1 MIKIK
6 KLLMLAALPAALLS
20 LAACDEVAD
29 GDRYIELPQ
38 VTAQR
43 TVLLEEFT
51 GQECVNCPAAH
62 EVIESLLA
70 QYGDALIAVS
80 IHGGYFGIP
89 ISRVGLMQPEGNEY
103 VNHWG
108 AESFPSGVVNRMGGV
123 QKVDA
128 WSASIRS
135 LVGQPASLNITVEAH
150 PSADGKQIDIT
161 TTLNPQ
167 DNLQSKLQL
176 WITEDNIVAR
186 QRNAAGKW
194 VSDYVH
200 NHVYRASVNG
210 TWGEDITLSEGVHK
224 TLSHSIAVR
233 EETNE
238 TWNVANLHVVAFVYN
253 DGGVLQAAQ
262 CSVVSE
268 GDTGENQNI
277 EKLNSNN
284 PTN

>member
-20 LAACDEVAD
+20 LAACDEVAE

-51 GQECVNCPAAH
+51 GQNCRNCPAAH
-62 EVIESLLA
+62 EVIKSLLA
-70 QYGDALIAVS
+70 QYGDALISVS
-80 IHGGYFGIP
+80 IHGGGFGVP
-89 ISRVGLMQPEGNEY
+89 VANNGLMQPEGNEY
-103 VNHWG
+103 VNYWG
-108 AESFPSGVVNRMGGV
+108 VESFPSAVVNRMGGV

-135 LVGQPASLNITVEAH
+135 LVGQSASLNMAVEAH

-167 DNLQSKLQL
+167 SDLQGKLQL
-176 WITEDNIVAR
+176 WITEDGIVKRQIDNGVNIP
-186 QRNAAGKW
+186 
-194 VSDYVH
+194 DYVH

-210 TWGEDITLSEGVHK
+210 TWGEDVTLSSGVHK

-233 EETNE
+233 TETNE
-238 TWNVANLHVVAFVYN
+238 TWNVENLHVVAFVYN

-262 CSVVSE
+262 CSVASE
-268 GDTGENQNI
+268 GDAGENQNI
-277 EKLNSNN
+277 EKYKF
-284 PTN
+284 

>member
-20 LAACDEVAD
+20 LAACDEVAE

-51 GQECVNCPAAH
+51 GQDCVNCPAAH

-70 QYGDALIAVS
+70 QYGDALISVS
-80 IHGGYFGIP
+80 IHGGHFGIP
-89 ISRVGLMQPEGNEY
+89 ISRKGLMQPEGDEY
-103 VNHWG
+103 VTYWG
-108 AESFPSGVVNRMGGV
+108 AETFPSGVVNRAGGV
-123 QKVDA
+123 QSMDA
-128 WSASIRS
+128 WAASIRNLVEQPSS
-135 LVGQPASLNITVEAH
+135 LSIAVEAH
-150 PSADGKQIDIT
+150 PSADGSQIDIT
-161 TTLNPQ
+161 TTLDPL
-167 DNLQSKLQL
+167 DDLQGKLQL
-176 WITEDNIVAR
+176 WITESNIVAR
-186 QRNAAGKW
+186 QRNAEGEW
-194 VSDYVH
+194 VPDYVH

-210 TWGEDITLSEGVHK
+210 TWGEDVALSEGVHK

-233 EETNE
+233 AETNE

-253 DGGVLQAAQ
+253 DSGVLQAAQ
-262 CSVVSE
+262 CSVASQ
-268 GDTGENQNI
+268 GDTGENSTEETI
-277 EKLNSNN
+277 NSNN